1 MVSFS
6 LCRGNPGAM
15 TFMGEAYIKD
25 MFRAERGFQRMQDA
39 GICGP
44 KLYMIWNDCCGRDTE
59 KALDV
64 MNEERIPV
72 ILEHVSGLRGI
83 PFAENGED

>member
-1 MVSFS
+1 MVTFGI
-6 LCRGNPGAM
+6 CRGNPGA
-15 TFMGEAYIKD
+15 TAFLADAYKKD
-25 MFRAERGFQRMQDA
+25 MFRAECGFQRMQDA
-39 GICGP
+39 GICGS

-72 ILEHVSGLRGI
+72 ILEHVSGPYGM
-83 PFAENGED
+83 PFDKNGED

>member
-1 MVSFS
+1 MVAFS

-15 TFMGEAYIKD
+15 AFMGEAYIKD

-39 GICGP
+39 GICGS

-64 MNEERIPV
+64 MNEESIPV
-72 ILEHVSGLRGI
+72 ILEHVSGPYGI
-83 PFAENGED
+83 PFAENGDD

>member
-1 MVSFS
+1 MVSPN
-6 LCRGNPGAM
+6 LCMGNPGAIA
-15 TFMGEAYIKD
+15 FMANAYKKD
-25 MFRAERGFQRMQDA
+25 VFRAERGFQRMQDA
-39 GICGP
+39 GICGC

-64 MNEERIPV
+64 MNEESIPV
-72 ILEHVSGLRGI
+72 ILEHVSGPCGI